1 MSAPTE
7 AAFALTEEMPRPAR
21 RDRLRAFWR
30 ERAPLVRR
38 RWWWI
43 PSAIVAMLL
52 FRHFFA
58 FGIVWSPSVQPSFVL
73 VVRGSAVKVGDL
85 AAYRYPGAAI
95 GDYRAG
101 DQMIHWVIAGEG
113 ATITVAENRAVFVD
127 GKPVGVAKAA
137 TYRGQPLEPVTPKVI
152 PKDHFYVLGTDSN
165 SLDSRYE
172 HAGLVPRGEF
182 IGRAI
187 VLF

>member
-7 AAFALTEEMPRPAR
+7 TGCALTEDMPAPSLRAR
-21 RDRLRAFWR
+21 MHAFWR

-43 PSAIVAMLL
+43 PSAIVAMLV

-58 FGIVWSPSVQPSFVL
+58 IGIIWSPSVQPSFVL
-73 VVRGSAVKVGDL
+73 VVCGSTVSVGDL
-85 AAYRYPGAAI
+85 AAYRYAGATI

-113 ATITVAENRAVFVD
+113 ASITVAENRAVFVD

-137 TYRGQPLEPVTPKVI
+137 TYRGQPLELVTPKVI

-172 HAGLVPRGEF
+172 PAGLVPRGEF

-187 VLF
+187 VLY

>member
-1 MSAPTE
+1 MSGRTE
-7 AAFALTEEMPRPAR
+7 AAFALPEDMPRPSL
-21 RDRLRAFWR
+21 RDRLHGYWR
-30 ERAPLVRR
+30 ERAPLLRR

-43 PSAIVAMLL
+43 PSSLVAMLV

-58 FGIVWSPSVQPSFVL
+58 LGIIWSPSVQPSFVL
-73 VVRGSAVKVGDL
+73 VVRGSPVNVGDL

-101 DQMIHWVIAGEG
+101 DQMIHWIVAGEG

-127 GKPVGVAKAA
+127 GKPVGVAKAS
-137 TYRGQPLEPVTPKVI
+137 TYRGQPLEPVKPKAI

-172 HAGLVPRGEF
+172 HAGLVPRDQF

>member
-1 MSAPTE
+1 MSTATE
-7 AAFALTEEMPRPAR
+7 AAFALNEDPPRPSM
-21 RDRLRAFWR
+21 RDRLRAYWR

-43 PSAIVAMLL
+43 PSAIVAMLV

-58 FGIVWSPSVQPSFVL
+58 FGIIWSPSVQPSFVL
-73 VVRGSAVKVGDL
+73 VVRGSTVGVGDL
-85 AAYRYPGAAI
+85 AAYRYPGATI

-113 ATITVAENRAVFVD
+113 ASITVADNRAVSVD

-137 TYRGQPLEPVTPKVI
+137 TYRGQPLQPVTPKLI

-187 VLF
+187 VLY

>member
-1 MSAPTE
+1 MSGPSE
-7 AAFALTEEMPRPAR
+7 SALTLPQDVSRMSL
-21 RDRLRAFWR
+21 RDRLRCFWR

-43 PSAIVAMLL
+43 PVALVAMLV

-58 FGIVWSPSVQPSFVL
+58 LGMIWSPSVNPSLVL
-73 VVRGSAVKVGDL
+73 VVRGSTVRVGEL

-137 TYRGQPLEPVTPKVI
+137 TYRGQPLETVRPKVI
-152 PKDHFYVLGTDSN
+152 PKGHFYVLGTDSN

-172 HAGLVPRGEF
+172 HAGLVPHGEF
-182 IGRAI
+182 IGRAVVI
-187 VLF
+187 F

>member
-1 MSAPTE
+1 MNSATEATFAPTE
-7 AAFALTEEMPRPAR
+7 DPPRPSV

-43 PSAIVAMLL
+43 PRAILAMLA

-58 FGIVWSPSVQPSFVL
+58 IGIIWSPSVQPSFVL
-73 VVRGSAVKVGDL
+73 VVRGAAVSVGDL
-85 AAYRYPGAAI
+85 AAYRYPGATI
-95 GDYRAG
+95 GDYHAG
-101 DQMIHWVIAGEG
+101 DPMIHWVIAGAG
-113 ATITVAENRAVFVD
+113 STITVADHRAVFVD
-127 GKPVGVAKAA
+127 GKPVGVAKPA
-137 TYRGQPLEPVTPKVI
+137 TYRGQALEAVRPKLI
-152 PKDHFYVLGTDSN
+152 PKEHFYVMGTDSN

-172 HAGLVPRGEF
+172 HAGLVRRGDF